1 MKGCVIAALCDV
13 PHSGSTMT
21 HPIHRRIWA
30 EELVRRPRT
39 DEWLRYAAS
48 QRRGRIDANPHQID
62 AVLFALR
69 KIQDGGCIL
78 ADEVGLGK
86 TIEAG
91 LVVAQLL
98 AEGSR
103 RILFILPKALL
114 GQWKSELYNLFGLD
128 SREGGPDPARFHGE
142 GIFVV
147 GREFAGSERGASLL
161 KSVEPF
167 DLCVIDEAHEIFA
180 AIYKRYGRDGIYD
193 PDSTEARMAQ
203 RVRGAIGRTPVLL
216 LTATPIQNNL
226 AELWGLVQY
235 VEPTGTLLG
244 SIATFRDIF
253 CEPGASD
260 RLLVTGQA
268 DELRRRINTVCQR
281 TLRRQA
287 QEFLERK
294 FTVRRT
300 RLLEY
305 EMSAAERSLHDD
317 VTDYLLQPDLNA
329 FRGSQRRLLLISFM
343 RQMASSW
350 KALAASLENVARRL
364 QAMLVGDDEGEA
376 QASQNLVTDLEEEDD
391 AGEEEET
398 APPAVVRSNVEAE
411 LSRVMTYIERAHSL
425 PGDAKAQS
433 ARRSS
438 ADGPGARSDGR
449 GERQSGDLYRV
460 PDHAGLHPQAAH
472 RQGAGR
478 GRRDY
483 AVPRR

>member
-1 MKGCVIAALCDV
+1 
-13 PHSGSTMT
+13 MT

-69 KIQDGGCIL
+69 KIRDGGCIL

-180 AIYKRYGRDGIYD
+180 AIYKRFSRDGVYD

-226 AELWGLVQY
+226 TELWGLVQY

-244 SIATFRDIF
+244 SIAAFRDLF

-260 RLLVTGQA
+260 RLLVAGQA

-294 FTVRRT
+294 FTVRRA

-317 VTDYLLQPDLNA
+317 VTDYLLEPDLNA
-329 FRGSQRRLLLISFM
+329 FRGSQRRLLLISFL

-364 QAMLVGDDEGEA
+364 RAILEGDGAGEA
-376 QASQNLVTDLEEEDD
+376 QATQNVATDLEEDDD
-391 AGEEEET
+391 AEEDEKT
-398 APPAVVRSNVEAE
+398 ASPPVARSMVEAE
-411 LSRVMTYIERAHSL
+411 LSRVMTYPNFRSWKKSRSFSG
-425 PGDAKAQS
+425 PFRDAS
-433 ARRSS
+433 R
-438 ADGPGARSDGR
+438 
-449 GERQSGDLYRV
+449 
-460 PDHAGLHPQAAH
+460 
-472 RQGAGR
+472 
-478 GRRDY
+478 
-483 AVPRR
+483 